1 MEEKLSFLW
10 SLAIVTLES
19 LEILFQKLQLRQQNT
34 NHKVS
39 AKERQ
44 VYFGALQKFILHH
57 NLSSFGLIA
66 VEIKLSQSN

>member
-19 LEILFQKLQLRQQNT
+19 LEMLFQKLQRRQQNT
-34 NHKVS
+34 NQKVS

-44 VYFGALQKFILHH
+44 VFWALQKFNLHH
-57 NLSSFGLIA
+57 NLSSFGLIT
-66 VEIKLSQSN
+66 VEIKLSRSN